1 MRLNG
6 GLLSRGT
13 SEYVKNMTK
22 DKEVKDIILK
32 LIMIDVDG
40 ETMQHIL
47 QQVGMQDQMLRQLM
61 LTQPAELVEAL
72 IEERN
77 ELEKKF

>member
-1 MRLNG
+1 MA
-6 GLLSRGT
+6 
-13 SEYVKNMTK
+13 K

-32 LIMIDVDG
+32 LISIDVDG

>member
-13 SEYVKNMTK
+13 SEYVKNMSK
-22 DKEVKDIILK
+22 GKEVKDIILK

-47 QQVGMQDQMLRQLM
+47 QQVGMEDQMLRQLM
-61 LTQPAELVEAL
+61 LTQPAEHVEAL

>member
-13 SEYVKNMTK
+13 SEYVKNMKK

-32 LIMIDVDG
+32 LISIDVDG

-47 QQVGMQDQMLRQLM
+47 QQVGMEDQMLRQLM
-61 LTQPAELVEAL
+61 LTQPAEHVEAL

>member
-6 GLLSRGT
+6 GLLSHGT
-13 SEYVKNMTK
+13 SEYVKRMK
-22 DKEVKDIILK
+22 RDKEVKDIILK
-32 LIMIDVDG
+32 LISIDVDG

-47 QQVGMQDQMLRQLM
+47 QQVGMEDQMLRQLM
-61 LTQPAELVEAL
+61 LTQPTVHVEAL

-77 ELEKKF
+77 DLEKKI

>member
-6 GLLSRGT
+6 GLLSHGT
-13 SEYVKNMTK
+13 SEYVKNMKK

-32 LIMIDVDG
+32 LISIDVDG

-47 QQVGMQDQMLRQLM
+47 RQVGMEDQMLRQLM
-61 LTQPAELVEAL
+61 LTQPVEQVEAL

>member
-1 MRLNG
+1 MDKG
-6 GLLSRGT
+6 
-13 SEYVKNMTK
+13 
-22 DKEVKDIILK
+22 KEVKDIILK
-32 LIMIDVDG
+32 LIMMDIDG

-47 QQVGMQDQMLRQLM
+47 QQVGMEDQMLRQLM
-61 LTQPAELVEAL
+61 LTQPAEHVEAL

>member
-1 MRLNG
+1 MDKG
-6 GLLSRGT
+6 
-13 SEYVKNMTK
+13 
-22 DKEVKDIILK
+22 KEVKDIILK
-32 LIMIDVDG
+32 LIMMDIDG

-77 ELEKKF
+77 ELEKSFKKVSKKVGTLQNNTYI

>member
-32 LIMIDVDG
+32 LISIDVDG

-47 QQVGMQDQMLRQLM
+47 QQVGMEDQMLRQLM

>member
-6 GLLSRGT
+6 GLLSHGT
-13 SEYVKNMTK
+13 SEYVKRMK
-22 DKEVKDIILK
+22 RDKEVKDIILK
-32 LIMIDVDG
+32 LISIDVDG

-47 QQVGMQDQMLRQLM
+47 QQVGMEDQMLRQLM
-61 LTQPAELVEAL
+61 LTQPTVHVEAL

-77 ELEKKF
+77 EVEKKI

>member
-13 SEYVKNMTK
+13 SEYVKNMSK

-47 QQVGMQDQMLRQLM
+47 QQVGMEDQMLRQLM
-61 LTQPAELVEAL
+61 LTQPAEHVEAL

>member
-13 SEYVKNMTK
+13 SEYVKNMSK

-40 ETMQHIL
+40 ETMQPNVKTIN
-47 QQVGMQDQMLRQLM
+47 VNAAGR
-61 LTQPAELVEAL
+61 TCRSVN
-72 IEERN
+72 RRT
-77 ELEKKF
+77 

>member
-32 LIMIDVDG
+32 LISIDVDG

-47 QQVGMQDQMLRQLM
+47 QQVGMEDQMLRQLM
-61 LTQPAELVEAL
+61 LTQPAEHVEAL